1 MNVRID
7 LEKYAWR
14 HRVEEDTLLTE
25 ALTSRKGKSIAYV
38 ESIQETCKRTKPE
51 APGNESPAQEY
62 REVWS
67 GDESG

>member
-51 APGNESPAQEY
+51 APGNESPAREY

-67 GDESG
+67 GDESR